1 MTPRGSRPSSGGRD
15 GGRLLDPAAE
25 GVDVVLQECPVGA
38 HDQHVDDVEADRIS
52 PSGELTASQEVAA
65 ISRSPRLADIRR
77 AMTDSKNIPPAA
89 RTIAV
94 LRTHEAGKSAW
105 RQSTSPYAWRGR
117 RGTTRR
123 SSSWSSASAPP
134 KRQHVPQ
141 AGREGAEDT
150 LRSHRKARNRVR
162 QREHGKVSKRA
173 HHIGR
178 RSALAAR
185 PAAISVLHTFD
196 RSKV

>member
-1 MTPRGSRPSSGGRD
+1 MGIAGIHATYVHD
-15 GGRLLDPAAE
+15 NLDSTH
-25 GVDVVLQECPVGA
+25 GA
-38 HDQHVDDVEADRIS
+38 LHHGCYLCVWER
-52 PSGELTASQEVAA
+52 VAA
-65 ISRSPRLADIRR
+65 YSSRHATDIRR

-94 LRTHEAGKSAW
+94 LRTHEAGRSAW

-150 LRSHRKARNRVR
+150 LRGHRKARNRVR

>member
-1 MTPRGSRPSSGGRD
+1 MEVGCSTPQLKALMWCLRSALSALTTSMSMMSKRTS
-15 GGRLLDPAAE
+15 
-25 GVDVVLQECPVGA
+25 
-38 HDQHVDDVEADRIS
+38 IS
-52 PSGELTASQEVAA
+52 PSGELTASQEAAA
-65 ISRSPRLADIRR
+65 ISRSPRLTDIRR
-77 AMTDSKNIPPAA
+77 AMTDSGNIPPAA

-94 LRTHEAGKSAW
+94 LRTHEAGRSAW
-105 RQSTSPYAWRGR
+105 RRSTSPYAWRGR

-123 SSSWSSASAPP
+123 SSSRSSASAPP

-141 AGREGAEDT
+141 AGREGAGDT
-150 LRSHRKARNRVR
+150 PRGHRKARNRVR

-173 HHIGR
+173 HHVGR